1 MAIFYVAILFI
12 LFLHNKIYLT
22 DDSEKKRKIHWIY
35 IQLSCSRL
43 LVASSS
49 GRNLNSL
56 SVEVTIDWFGL
67 INPTLIGC
75 ETEDPVDCN
84 CCVFIGLP
92 NGDVDD
98 VADVVVVVI
107 LFLLLRPN
115 VA

>member
-1 MAIFYVAILFI
+1 MRMKKG
-12 LFLHNKIYLT
+12 N
-22 DDSEKKRKIHWIY
+22 EKKHWIY